1 MIKCKYLLISCV
13 FASISSNAF
22 VIDYDSINDDD
33 NPNNFG
39 TNTLNYAVEGY
50 FHEDESQ
57 IHIHN
62 DKQKGI
68 MKNEK
73 NSPDG
78 GLVLEGVNK
87 SDFESLYY
95 GKELLKDTNKTK

>member
-1 MIKCKYLLISCV
+1 MIKFKYLLICCI

-39 TNTLNYAVEGY
+39 TNSLNYAVEGY
-50 FHEDESQ
+50 YHEDETQ
-57 IHIHN
+57 IHVHK

-73 NSPDG
+73 NSPNG

-87 SDFESLYY
+87 DDLEKLYY
-95 GKELLKDTNKTK
+95 GNELLKNSDKK